1 MNSPY
6 QDTHYTDV
14 PVSPLQV
21 QETQEYDYVE
31 MGETDAEKCKILMNE
46 MNALTRDIEKE
57 DSEVEKKI
65 LNYVSHNYPDP
76 GNGTVNDPNN
86 IYLQIREKICEC
98 FTEYIDN
105 ADLDKNFIEFSKRAI
120 ELKKNNKKYRKDK
133 DDKDAISRLNE
144 EMKSLSSIIYEQMIL
159 SCVNGMDAGIWK
171 DMLEGDEELRNQ
183 IAITCI
189 VRNDNLKKSIK
200 KKQNSPTKQYIYL
213 ELIKNIIKV
222 KDNNTTEKIDDD
234 WVTSFR
240 FDTELDS
247 EPQLISP
254 FNPILI
260 AQDNLNNALLDNF
273 NNKLEEIT
281 ITNTGTPFY
290 QNVKTYFE
298 GNTVKIKKQI
308 NDNYPTSP
316 QDATAKIKN
325 LQLFMKV
332 KELSDLADLAHD
344 TEQYYTYLGRIHIL
358 HQELGAFFPEFMNN
372 YLKYTVADFY
382 KVFPT
387 THSRSVD
394 QLKIRKFRADL
405 NNAYINYLNDNLK
418 IVFQNPIAEEL
429 TELQGFFK
437 LIKSILDEQKNFIYV
452 EAGRAPSVQ
461 KIIKH
466 YNSLNDD
473 EKEEFIIECNNYLGT
488 SYTKPDIEDKALNTK
503 DQDLMVDKQ
512 LITNFDGAG
521 CTNFA
526 KEPPNV
532 CCFKFEYVF
541 GKYTYTVFSVKE
553 VSIYHLVVVTLT
565 NSVEAIFGF
574 RGNITI
580 NMLLNMLINGGK
592 QFMTKRSGE
601 GLKGGPFPISTII
614 DSIEKIDNINNI
626 NNNLLPEEVITY
638 VKKAVSSHI
647 GETELYRNG
656 IDDDIKE
663 LLWLGNKTIGD
674 FVIGCYKE
682 VKDGYTGDTGI
693 SPSNVLIFC
702 GPTEGYNEQTLPNI
716 WRSKTG
722 KGWEFTEG
730 VTNPS
735 VPQQINIF
743 FQNYLCILKMVSP
756 DSYPD
761 NLTRFDLLNE
771 YVNIEFPKIKN
782 YTLYDN
788 DIYNQCFVQLFIAEN
803 YVMKKKID
811 QYITEGKRILAER
824 HLDVPKIMTL
834 PKVPNYFLLK
844 MNTEAKNNQ
853 DTLSLIEELMKEY
866 TPIDI
871 FEITDITNQTINFT
885 YFSSSAPPDKLVQRT
900 QGNGVNYVNTVTIDY
915 TIETLLIIYQYLA
928 ENDNKKTIKIRIK
941 NYFNTLV
948 DNLNIDDG
956 DDVKKTLKDNL
967 SEILR
972 KGYILNEGESLD
984 VKINED
990 VYENENEDELDEC
1003 VEYNIKKKP
1012 TQVAKSAKRTPFVK
1026 RVKDAAKKIGNT
1038 FKKKPKKKGGKTKK
1052 NKKRN
1057 TKKKN
1062 KVNNKAR
1069 KSRR

>member
-1 MNSPY
+1 M
-6 QDTHYTDV
+6 
-14 PVSPLQV
+14 L
-21 QETQEYDYVE
+21 
-31 MGETDAEKCKILMNE
+31 
-46 MNALTRDIEKE
+46 
-57 DSEVEKKI
+57 KK
-65 LNYVSHNYPDP
+65 
-76 GNGTVNDPNN
+76 GG
-86 IYLQIREKICEC
+86 
-98 FTEYIDN
+98 
-105 ADLDKNFIEFSKRAI
+105 KNFI
-120 ELKKNNKKYRKDK
+120 
-133 DDKDAISRLNE
+133 
-144 EMKSLSSIIYEQMIL
+144 M
-159 SCVNGMDAGIWK
+159 
-171 DMLEGDEELRNQ
+171 
-183 IAITCI
+183 
-189 VRNDNLKKSIK
+189 
-200 KKQNSPTKQYIYL
+200 
-213 ELIKNIIKV
+213 
-222 KDNNTTEKIDDD
+222 
-234 WVTSFR
+234 
-240 FDTELDS
+240 
-247 EPQLISP
+247 
-254 FNPILI
+254 
-260 AQDNLNNALLDNF
+260 
-273 NNKLEEIT
+273 
-281 ITNTGTPFY
+281 
-290 QNVKTYFE
+290 
-298 GNTVKIKKQI
+298 
-308 NDNYPTSP
+308 
-316 QDATAKIKN
+316 
-325 LQLFMKV
+325 
-332 KELSDLADLAHD
+332 
-344 TEQYYTYLGRIHIL
+344 
-358 HQELGAFFPEFMNN
+358 
-372 YLKYTVADFY
+372 
-382 KVFPT
+382 
-387 THSRSVD
+387 
-394 QLKIRKFRADL
+394 
-405 NNAYINYLNDNLK
+405 
-418 IVFQNPIAEEL
+418 
-429 TELQGFFK
+429 
-437 LIKSILDEQKNFIYV
+437 
-452 EAGRAPSVQ
+452 
-461 KIIKH
+461 
-466 YNSLNDD
+466 
-473 EKEEFIIECNNYLGT
+473 
-488 SYTKPDIEDKALNTK
+488 
-503 DQDLMVDKQ
+503 
-512 LITNFDGAG
+512 
-521 CTNFA
+521 
-526 KEPPNV
+526 
-532 CCFKFEYVF
+532 
-541 GKYTYTVFSVKE
+541 
-553 VSIYHLVVVTLT
+553 
-565 NSVEAIFGF
+565 
-574 RGNITI
+574 
-580 NMLLNMLINGGK
+580 
-592 QFMTKRSGE
+592 KRSGE

-614 DSIEKIDNINNI
+614 ESIDKKNK
-626 NNNLLPEEVITY
+626 LLPEQVTILKY
-638 VKKAVSSHI
+638 VKETVSSHI
-647 GETELYRNG
+647 GKTELYRDG

-735 VPQQINIF
+735 VPQQINLF

-811 QYITEGKRILAER
+811 QYITEGKRIIVEAETKELE
-824 HLDVPKIMTL
+824 LDVIIPKIMTL

-885 YFSSSAPPDKLVQRT
+885 YFSRRAPPDKLVQRT

-928 ENDNKKTIKIRIK
+928 ENDNKKTIKIRII

-956 DDVKKTLKDNL
+956 DGDGDYVKNTLKDNL

-1003 VEYNIKKKP
+1003 VNYKTKKKP
-1012 TQVAKSAKRTPFVK
+1012 TQVAKSAKRLPFGK
-1026 RVKDAAKKIGNT
+1026 RVAKKAVEAVEAAKEVGKT
-1038 FKKKPKKKGGKTKK
+1038 LRLTRKKQQKKGGKTKK

>member
-1 MNSPY
+1 MSSPY
-6 QDTHYTDV
+6 QYTG
-14 PVSPLQV
+14 SPLYSYSQ
-21 QETQEYDYVE
+21 DDPVE
-31 MGETDAEKCKILMNE
+31 MGQTDAEKCQFLMNE
-46 MNALTRDIEKE
+46 MNTLTRNIEKE
-57 DSEVEKKI
+57 DSEVKTKI
-65 LNYVSHNYPDP
+65 LSYVHKNYPDA
-76 GNGTVNDPNN
+76 GGITVDALND
-86 IYLQIREKICEC
+86 IHLQIREVICDC
-98 FTEYIDN
+98 FTKYIDN
-105 ADLDKNFIEFSKRAI
+105 YAESDDEIYSNLDKFSNLAI
-120 ELKKNNKKYRKDK
+120 ELKINNKKDRKDK
-133 DDKDAISRLNE
+133 DLISKLNE
-144 EMKSLSSIIYEQMIL
+144 EMKSLSYIIYEQMIL

-234 WVTSFR
+234 LVTFFR

-273 NNKLEEIT
+273 NNKLEEVT
-281 ITNTGTPFY
+281 ETETPFY

-298 GNTVKIKKQI
+298 GNTVEIKKQI
-308 NDNYPTSP
+308 NDNYHPTSP
-316 QDATAKIKN
+316 QDAAAKIKN

-372 YLKYTVADFY
+372 YLKYTLPDFY

-488 SYTKPDIEDKALNTK
+488 SYTKDDIENKALITN

-521 CTNFA
+521 CSNFA
-526 KEPPNV
+526 KEPPDF

-553 VSIYHLVVVTLT
+553 VSIYHLVVVTLI
-565 NSVEAIFGF
+565 NSAEPIAIFGF

-580 NMLLNMLINGGK
+580 NMLLKDKGFN
-592 QFMTKRSGE
+592 TKRSGE
-601 GLKGGPFPISTII
+601 GLKGGPSPISTII
-614 DSIEKIDNINNI
+614 ESIYKKNK
-626 NNNLLPEEVITY
+626 LLPEQLTILNN
-638 VKKAVSSHI
+638 VKQVVSSDI
-647 GETELYRNG
+647 TELYRNG

-735 VPQQINIF
+735 VPQQINLF
-743 FQNYLCILKMVSP
+743 FQNYLCILKLVSP
-756 DSYPD
+756 DSYPE

-811 QYITEGKRILAER
+811 QYITEGKRIIVEAETKELE
-824 HLDVPKIMTL
+824 LDVIIPKIMTL

-853 DTLSLIEELMKEY
+853 DTLSLIEELLKEHE
-866 TPIDI
+866 PIGDI
-871 FEITDITNQTINFT
+871 EITDITNQIISFT
-885 YFSSSAPPDKLVQRT
+885 YLSGSAPKIQHT
-900 QGNGVNYVNTVTIDY
+900 QWSKVHGSYVNSLTIDY
-915 TIETLLIIYQYLA
+915 TIETLLIIYRYLA
-928 ENDNKKTIKIRIK
+928 ENDNKKTIKIRII

-956 DDVKKTLKDNL
+956 DDVKNTLKDNL

-1003 VEYNIKKKP
+1003 VNYKTKKKP
-1012 TQVAKSAKRTPFVK
+1012 TQVAKSAKRLPFGK
-1026 RVKDAAKKIGNT
+1026 RVAKKAVEAAKEVGKT
-1038 FKKKPKKKGGKTKK
+1038 LRLTRKKQQKKGGKTKK